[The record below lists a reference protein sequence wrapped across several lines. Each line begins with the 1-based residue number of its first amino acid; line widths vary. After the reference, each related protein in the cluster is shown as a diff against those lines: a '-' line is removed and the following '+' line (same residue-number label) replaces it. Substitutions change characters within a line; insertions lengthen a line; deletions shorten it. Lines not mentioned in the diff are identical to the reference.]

1 MTKSEDKRIR
11 ATKDALETALL
22 QLLQDKRLSSI
33 SVTEL
38 CKAAGINR
46 NTFYCHYSY
55 PAEVAKAFENRVF
68 EKIKEELSRNDKTD
82 HALITI
88 IQFLAANKD
97 ISAVLSSANYDS
109 TFFED
114 FFQYCYD
121 CTLLKLT
128 DEHTVLNL
136 TKQKMA
142 IHFLVSGSAA
152 VVRVWLNN
160 GAQEDPVEIAKMI
173 DSLCKYGIR
182 SIQ

>member
-1 MTKSEDKRIR
+1 MTKPEDKRIR

-22 QLLQDKRLSSI
+22 QLLHEKKLSTI

-55 PAEVAKAFENRVF
+55 PAEVAKAFEDRIF
-68 EKIKEELSRNDKTD
+68 ETIKAELSKNDKTN

-88 IQFLAANKD
+88 IQFLAANKEV
-97 ISAVLSSANYDS
+97 STVLSSVNYDS
-109 TFFED
+109 TFLED

-121 CTLLKLT
+121 CTLLKLS
-128 DEHTVLNL
+128 DEHTALNM
-136 TKQKMA
+136 TKQNMA
-142 IHFLVSGSAA
+142 IRFLVSGSAA
-152 VVRVWLNN
+152 VVRVWLNT
-160 GAQEDPVEIAKMI
+160 GAREAPVEIAKMI

>member
-68 EKIKEELSRNDKTD
+68 EKIKEE
-82 HALITI
+82 I
-88 IQFLAANKD
+88 
-97 ISAVLSSANYDS
+97 
-109 TFFED
+109 
-114 FFQYCYD
+114 
-121 CTLLKLT
+121 
-128 DEHTVLNL
+128 
-136 TKQKMA
+136 M
-142 IHFLVSGSAA
+142 
-152 VVRVWLNN
+152 
-160 GAQEDPVEIAKMI
+160 P
-173 DSLCKYGIR
+173 
-182 SIQ
+182 